1 MSQFLL
7 YLICTHYIFGGEI
20 VSYEKAY
27 YKLFNEIT
35 DALTVFEMAL
45 FSLKEVQCQA
55 EQMIIAN
62 ESNEEN

>member
-1 MSQFLL
+1 
-7 YLICTHYIFGGEI
+7 